1 MARQDNAEQIALE
14 QFETR
19 RSSSLREDGRD
30 GDLPLPPS
38 KGYGIKLTGY
48 RLYNL
53 LCPLVFL
60 IAKEENP
67 RKLKEPW
74 TMTLLDWFQVGL
86 FGTVYVILYEPIVIC

>member
-1 MARQDNAEQIALE
+1 LDQVGVDNRIHHNSPQ
-14 QFETR
+14 
-19 RSSSLREDGRD
+19 EDGRD
-30 GDLPLPPS
+30 GDLPPS
-38 KGYGIKLTGY
+38 KGHGIQFKLTGY

-74 TMTLLDWFQVGL
+74 TMTLLDWVQIGL